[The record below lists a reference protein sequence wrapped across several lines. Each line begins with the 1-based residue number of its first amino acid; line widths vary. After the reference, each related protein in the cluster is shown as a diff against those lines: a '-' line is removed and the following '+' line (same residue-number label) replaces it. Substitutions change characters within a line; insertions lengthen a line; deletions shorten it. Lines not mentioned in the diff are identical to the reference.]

1 MVMRLTFAT
10 ETTEVGPLGG
20 PTYKVPTEVNI
31 TIRETDTYDV
41 DLQLKWSSR
50 ESKLI
55 PTRVTFTS
63 DPNGEPISVSRIS
76 RISMRQAIQTDLEI
90 KLLGEG
96 GWQGIVKDNEGSD
109 PSAVDALIYLIA
121 IAVDSPHPSATV
133 ATARGLAPSSGPK
146 RVSDARKRG
155 LIPLTKPGKASAS
168 SV

>member
-1 MVMRLTFAT
+1 MRLTFAT

-20 PTYKVPTEVNI
+20 PTHKVPTEVNI
-31 TIRETDTYDV
+31 TIRETDPYDV

-50 ESKLI
+50 ESKLV

-63 DPNGEPISVSRIS
+63 DPNGEPISVSRIA
-76 RISMRQAIQTDLEI
+76 RISVRDAMQTDLE
-90 KLLGEG
+90 LEVLGVNS
-96 GWQGIVKDNEGSD
+96 WQGIVKDNEGSD
-109 PSAVDALIYLIA
+109 PVAIDALIYLLA
-121 IAVDSPHPSATV
+121 IAVNSPHPSATV

-146 RVSDARKRG
+146 RVSEARKRG